1 MQVFSRG
8 GYMADETVSE
18 MMRTWEEYEN
28 ATGEK
33 RVELGDSLL
42 MSLIHQGKDLEERL
56 AEIESQVSTK

>member
-1 MQVFSRG
+1 
-8 GYMADETVSE
+8 MADETVSE
-18 MMRTWEEYEN
+18 LLRTWEEYEN

-33 RVELGDSLL
+33 RAELADSLL

>member
-1 MQVFSRG
+1 MFSRG
-8 GYMADETVSE
+8 AYMADETVSE

-33 RVELGDSLL
+33 RAELADSLL

-56 AEIESQVSTK
+56 SEIESQSTK